1 MGVQDINSNS
11 KEIRRK
17 SFIKIKAEITEFLK
31 RKAIELI

>member
-17 SFIKIKAEITEFLK
+17 LLIKIKEITEFLK